1 MEQQTDMG
9 HLKHLDCEAKKCG
22 LSVLSSPHCRASE
35 HGFTFQLEL
44 PAILEMEGSN
54 HYAKSPTQ
62 IDMAF
67 MGPPGPPT
75 ERDKR
80 AVAVP
85 SLRLYEAYK
94 RKTGMALIAMQ
105 PNVPDNAY
113 VSHMKGMYVPFNI
126 AYGSLIYH

>member
-9 HLKHLDCEAKKCG
+9 HLKHLDCVAKKCG
-22 LSVLSSPHCRASE
+22 LSVLSSPHCRVSE

-67 MGPPGPPT
+67 MGPALAPT
-75 ERDKR
+75 EREKR

-85 SLRLYEAYK
+85 SLRRARALYA
-94 RKTGMALIAMQ
+94 A
-105 PNVPDNAY
+105 
-113 VSHMKGMYVPFNI
+113 
-126 AYGSLIYH
+126 

>member
-9 HLKHLDCEAKKCG
+9 HLKHLDCVAKKCG

-67 MGPPGPPT
+67 MGPPRPPT
-75 ERDKR
+75 DEREKR

-85 SLRLYEAYK
+85 SLRRAPCMLHNDG
-94 RKTGMALIAMQ
+94 RTDVGRRMWRCG
-105 PNVPDNAY
+105 PNRRARAAPTCL
-113 VSHMKGMYVPFNI
+113 PI
-126 AYGSLIYH
+126 LPRPTTE